1 MDVLRP
7 HALAPEVHGRVLV
20 AVVAFERIV
29 GLQAGPFMP
38 RQFQPLL
45 GELRQDAQLD
55 LSFWCRSVGKF
66 ALEPESASGLPS
78 TASDNQVCHAEDV
91 R

>member
-1 MDVLRP
+1 
-7 HALAPEVHGRVLV
+7 
-20 AVVAFERIV
+20 
-29 GLQAGPFMP
+29 MP